1 MIPQQPPQPPAS
13 AETVSFH
20 FERPGAPI
28 PSFTLTVQPDGTT
41 VYRVSYP
48 PDVPKYSPYAATL
61 RAQPNTEV
69 TMNVALSLGSVQALF
84 EQLRS
89 TAGFARGCASRAK
102 NIASTGKKTIAYAGA
117 TCTYDYADDKTI
129 VALTH
134 AFEGIA
140 FTLDEGRKL
149 DMKHRYDRLALDPET
164 EFLVEAVQ
172 RGDAVDLALIAPTLR
187 SLADDP
193 QVLERVRTRAANL
206 LAIAI
211 PKP

>member
-13 AETVSFH
+13 AEAVSFQ

-28 PSFTLTVQPDGTT
+28 PSFTLMVQPDGNA

-48 PDVPKYSPYAATL
+48 PEVPKYSPYAATL

-69 TMNVALSLGSVQALF
+69 TMNVSLTPRTVQALF
-84 EQLRS
+84 DEIRS
-89 TAGFARGCASRAK
+89 TDGFAHGCASRAK
-102 NIASTGKKTIAYAGA
+102 NIASTGKKTISYRGA

-129 VALTH
+129 VALTRN
-134 AFEGIA
+134 FEGIA

-149 DMKHRYDRLALDPET
+149 DLKHRYDRLALDPET
-164 EFLVEAVQ
+164 EYLVEAVQ
-172 RGDAVDLALIAPTLR
+172 RGEAVDLSLIAPTLR

-211 PKP
+211 PKS

>member
-1 MIPQQPPQPPAS
+1 MIPQQPPQPPAP

-20 FERPGAPI
+20 FERPGAPL
-28 PSFTLTVQPDGTT
+28 PSFTLTVQPDGNA

-48 PDVPKYSPYAATL
+48 PEVPKYSPYAETL

-69 TMNVALSLGSVQALF
+69 TMNVALATATAQALF
-84 EQLRS
+84 DRVRS
-89 TAGFARGCASRAK
+89 TNGFARGCASRAK
-102 NIASTGKKTIAYAGA
+102 NIASTGNKTIAYAGA

-129 VALTH
+129 VALTRT
-134 AFEGIA
+134 FEGIA

-149 DMKHRYDRLALDPET
+149 ELKHRYDRLALDPET
-164 EFLVEAVQ
+164 QYLIEAVQ
-172 RGDAVDLALIAPTLR
+172 RGDAVELALIAPTLR

-206 LAIAI
+206 LAQTA